1 MAYVDPNN
9 NPIILIDEFIRYA
22 KAHLLTVSGQASVL
36 STYQPPI
43 PPAPSIVRWNGYKIP
58 DIETPK
64 TDTTSGRTN
73 FQSDAL
79 INKDI
84 GFKTDDEID
93 YELETRGEGIP
104 KNYINVNGEATPNT
118 ANTPQTN
125 FKASNDE
132 ARKTAEA
139 YLGRSMSY
147 AEWNNLVSLTNAES
161 STNQT
166 ERGWVMGIILNRTR
180 DSFTPAGFKNAKY
193 KFATLIDIISQAWQF
208 QPVTGTRGN
217 PGPIPAF
224 IAGPD
229 ARDAQSIYGSTTF
242 LKDVPR
248 DWYYFTSNNPAA
260 YKDGTNINF
269 MYALRERTKLN
280 PPTAKVQGGTIFAK

>member
-139 YLGRSMSY
+139 YLGRSMSDN
-147 AEWNNLVSLTNAES
+147 EWNNLVSLTNAES

-260 YKDGTNINF
+260 YKDGTNINV
-269 MYALRERTKLN
+269 MYGLRERTKLN
-280 PPTAKVQGGTIFAK
+280 PPTAKVVGGTIFGK

>member
-9 NPIILIDEFIRYA
+9 NPLILIDEFIRYA

-93 YELETRGEGIP
+93 YELEIRGEGIP

-118 ANTPQTN
+118 EGTPQTKFEGN
-125 FKASNDE
+125 NSE
-132 ARKTAEA
+132 AREAAET
-139 YLGRSMSY
+139 YLGRKMTDV
-147 AEWNNLVSLTNAES
+147 EWNALISLTNAES
-161 STNQT
+161 TNNQT
-166 ERGWVMGIILNRTR
+166 ERAWVMATILNRTR
-180 DSFTPAGFKNAKY
+180 LKINKATTIIDTIKFPNAY
-193 KFATLIDIISQAWQF
+193 
-208 QPVTGTRGN
+208 QPVTGTIYK
-217 PGPIPAF
+217 PGPIQAF
-224 IAGPD
+224 IDGPN
-229 ARDAQSIYGSTTF
+229 AAAAIAIYGAAVNI
-242 LKDVPR
+242 LKDVPKT
-248 DWYYFTSNNPAA
+248 YINFTSNNPSPKV
-260 YKDGTNINF
+260 YGPGTNVN
-269 MYALRERTKLN
+269 YLYQLRAN
-280 PPTAKVQGGTIFAK
+280 PTSKVIGGTIFAE

>member
-166 ERGWVMGIILNRTR
+166 ERGWVMGIKLNRTR

-193 KFATLIDIISQAWQF
+193 KFANLIDIISQPWQF

-224 IAGPD
+224 LAGPD

-269 MYALRERTKLN
+269 MYGLRERTKLN
-280 PPTAKVQGGTIFAK
+280 PPTAKEVGGTIFGK

>member
-139 YLGRSMSY
+139 YLGRSMSD
-147 AEWNNLVSLTNAES
+147 AEWDNLVSLTNAES

-269 MYALRERTKLN
+269 MYGLRERTKLN
-280 PPTAKVQGGTIFAK
+280 PPTAKVVGGTIFGK

>member
-139 YLGRSMSY
+139 YLGRSMSDN
-147 AEWNNLVSLTNAES
+147 EWNNLISLTNAES

-193 KFATLIDIISQAWQF
+193 KFANLIDIISQPWQF

-224 IAGPD
+224 LAGPD

-260 YKDGTNINF
+260 YKDANINF
-269 MYALRERTKLN
+269 MYTLRERTKLN
-280 PPTAKVQGGTIFAK
+280 PPTAKVVGGTIFGK

>member
-1 MAYVDPNN
+1 MNHP
-9 NPIILIDEFIRYA
+9 
-22 KAHLLTVSGQASVL
+22 
-36 STYQPPI
+36 
-43 PPAPSIVRWNGYKIP
+43 
-58 DIETPK
+58 
-64 TDTTSGRTN
+64 
-73 FQSDAL
+73 FQL
-79 INKDI
+79 
-84 GFKTDDEID
+84 G
-93 YELETRGEGIP
+93 
-104 KNYINVNGEATPNT
+104 
-118 ANTPQTN
+118 TN

-193 KFATLIDIISQAWQF
+193 KFANLIDIISQPWQF

-224 IAGPD
+224 LAGPD

-269 MYALRERTKLN
+269 MYGLRERTKLN
-280 PPTAKVQGGTIFAK
+280 PPTAKEVGGTIFGK